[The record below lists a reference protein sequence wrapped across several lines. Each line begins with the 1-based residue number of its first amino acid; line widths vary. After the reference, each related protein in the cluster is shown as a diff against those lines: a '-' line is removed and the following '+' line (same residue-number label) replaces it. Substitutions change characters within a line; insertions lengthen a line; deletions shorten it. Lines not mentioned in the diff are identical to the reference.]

1 VLANRLD
8 FLHQERGKS
17 ALALVRAIKT
27 AKGHIN
33 LLVQPLQL
41 GPVDLWKACRDS
53 HAACQE
59 VHNIIADSS
68 FLFPKS
74 LEEKMLATR
83 SKLWAILDEATL
95 LLDRSEQ
102 SKQSPFADPNFRN
115 LWKKLQTEFEP
126 LQTEM
131 IAEIRSLLGANDED
145 GRSA

>member
-1 VLANRLD
+1 
-8 FLHQERGKS
+8 
-17 ALALVRAIKT
+17 
-27 AKGHIN
+27 
-33 LLVQPLQL
+33 
-41 GPVDLWKACRDS
+41 
-53 HAACQE
+53 
-59 VHNIIADSS
+59 
-68 FLFPKS
+68 
-74 LEEKMLATR
+74 MLATR